1 MWYGAAVFATVASEA
16 LAAGRSTGLVAD
28 ASSALSGPG
37 GLAPLGLGG
46 GVLLG
51 LVVGVRHAFEP
62 DHLAAVSTLVTD
74 FDRRPGGAR
83 RGALVGAVWG
93 IGHTLALVIV
103 GLVLIAAGALVPA
116 SVERALELGVAVMLV
131 GLGVRAITRAVR
143 DGRRGA
149 MSQHVHLALGHGARH
164 AHAHAAPDGGHVHV
178 AGATL
183 AWRPLAIGVIHGLA
197 GSGGL
202 TALVFAELPGNGAR
216 IIYMTLFGA
225 GSVAGMALASGLAG
239 MSLARV
245 ARAPET
251 MRRIGAVAGVLSIIV
266 GVAWGIPLVS

>member
-1 MWYGAAVFATVASEA
+1 MCYRAGAMFAT
-16 LAAGRSTGLVAD
+16 L
-28 ASSALSGPG
+28 
-37 GLAPLGLGG
+37 G

-74 FDRRPGGAR
+74 ARGAR
-83 RGALVGAVWG
+83 RGALLGAVWG

-116 SVERALELGVAVMLV
+116 AVERALELGVALMLI
-131 GLGVRAITRAVR
+131 GLGTRALVRAVR

-149 MSQHVHLALGHGARH
+149 IAAHTHSGSRH
-164 AHAHAAPDGGHVHV
+164 THAMPFGDGGHVHV
-178 AGATL
+178 GDATL

-202 TALVFAELPGNGAR
+202 TALVFAELPSDGAR
-216 IIYMTLFGA
+216 ILYMVLFGT

-251 MRRIGAVAGVLSIIV
+251 VRRLGAAAGALSIIV
-266 GVAWGIPLVS
+266 GVAWGLPLVLA

>member
-1 MWYGAAVFATVASEA
+1 MFAT
-16 LAAGRSTGLVAD
+16 
-28 ASSALSGPG
+28 
-37 GLAPLGLGG
+37 LGG
-46 GVLLG
+46 ILLG

-74 FDRRPGGAR
+74 ARGAR
-83 RGALVGAVWG
+83 RGALLGAVWG
-93 IGHTLALVIV
+93 IGHTLALVVV

-116 SVERALELGVAVMLV
+116 RVEAALELGVAFMLV
-131 GLGVRAITRAVR
+131 GLGIRAIVRAVR

-149 MSQHVHLALGHGARH
+149 VAVHTHGRAHHVHAT
-164 AHAHAAPDGGHVHV
+164 PDGGHVHL
-178 AGATL
+178 GEATL

-202 TALVFAELPGNGAR
+202 TALVFAELPGTGAR
-216 IIYMTLFGA
+216 ILYMVLFGA

-251 MRRIGAVAGVLSIIV
+251 MRRIGALAGALSIIV
-266 GVAWGIPLVS
+266 GVAWGVPLLV

>member
-1 MWYGAAVFATVASEA
+1 MFAM
-16 LAAGRSTGLVAD
+16 L
-28 ASSALSGPG
+28 
-37 GLAPLGLGG
+37 G

-74 FDRRPGGAR
+74 ARGAK
-83 RGALVGAVWG
+83 RGALLGAVWG
-93 IGHTLALVIV
+93 IGHTLAVVAV

-116 SVERALELGVAVMLV
+116 SVERGFELAVAFMLI
-131 GLGVRAITRAVR
+131 GLGVRAIVRAAR
-143 DGRRGA
+143 DGQRGA
-149 MSQHVHLALGHGARH
+149 VSQHSHGPAHGSGHRRH
-164 AHAHAAPDGGHVHV
+164 AHPAPEGGHVHV
-178 AGATL
+178 GRSTL

-202 TALVFAELPGNGAR
+202 TALVFAELPSDGAR
-216 IIYMTLFGA
+216 ILYMVLFGA

-251 MRRIGAVAGVLSIIV
+251 MRRVGALAGALSIIV
-266 GVAWGIPLVS
+266 GVAWGVPLLA

>member
-1 MWYGAAVFATVASEA
+1 MFAM
-16 LAAGRSTGLVAD
+16 L
-28 ASSALSGPG
+28 
-37 GLAPLGLGG
+37 G

-74 FDRRPGGAR
+74 ARGAK
-83 RGALVGAVWG
+83 RGALLGAVWG
-93 IGHTLALVIV
+93 IGHTLAVVAV

-116 SVERALELGVAVMLV
+116 SVERGFELAVAFMLI
-131 GLGVRAITRAVR
+131 GLGVRAIVRAAR
-143 DGRRGA
+143 DGQRGEV
-149 MSQHVHLALGHGARH
+149 SQHSHGPAHGSAHRRH
-164 AHAHAAPDGGHVHV
+164 AHPAPEGGHVHV
-178 AGATL
+178 GRSTL

-202 TALVFAELPGNGAR
+202 TALVFAELPSDGAR
-216 IIYMTLFGA
+216 ILYMVLFGA

-251 MRRIGAVAGVLSIIV
+251 MRRVGALAGALSIIV
-266 GVAWGIPLVS
+266 GVAWGVPLLA

>member
-1 MWYGAAVFATVASEA
+1 MFAM
-16 LAAGRSTGLVAD
+16 L
-28 ASSALSGPG
+28 
-37 GLAPLGLGG
+37 G

-74 FDRRPGGAR
+74 ARGAR
-83 RGALVGAVWG
+83 RGAMLGAVWG
-93 IGHTLALVIV
+93 IGHTLAVVVV

-116 SVERALELGVAVMLV
+116 SVERALELGVAVMLI
-131 GLGVRAITRAVR
+131 GLGVRAIVLAMRE
-143 DGRRGA
+143 GR
-149 MSQHVHLALGHGARH
+149 HGAIA
-164 AHAHAAPDGGHVHV
+164 AHTHSGAAHTHAAPDGGHVHV
-178 AGATL
+178 GTSTL

-202 TALVFAELPGNGAR
+202 TALVFAELPSNGAR
-216 IIYMTLFGA
+216 IIYMVLFGA

-251 MRRIGAVAGVLSIIV
+251 LRRIGALAGALSIIV
-266 GVAWGIPLVS
+266 GVAWGVPLLA